1 MKRKATITLEKEQE
15 KFVEKIT
22 IEEKN
27 NKINYQEKS
36 NTNVLFDKNNLILIR
51 ENNEIYMELSF
62 KEKTALVFI
71 KDLRKNIE
79 MKLKSV
85 KTNITE
91 KELAI
96 SYVLENEKYLYKIE
110 MED

>member
-1 MKRKATITLEKEQE
+1 MKKNAKITLETEKEHFIE
-15 KFVEKIT
+15 NVI

-27 NKINYQEKS
+27 A
-36 NTNVLFDKNNLILIR
+36 LI
-51 ENNEIYMELSF
+51 
-62 KEKTALVFI
+62 FI

-91 KELAI
+91 KEITI
-96 SYVLENEKYLYKIE
+96 SYILEDENYLYKIE

>member
-1 MKRKATITLEKEQE
+1 MKKNAKVTLETEKEHFIE
-15 KFVEKIT
+15 KVI

-27 NKINYQEKS
+27 NKINYKEQI

-62 KEKTALVFI
+62 KEKNALIFI

-91 KELAI
+91 KEITI
-96 SYVLENEKYLYKIE
+96 SYVLEGENYLYKIE

>member
-1 MKRKATITLEKEQE
+1 MKKNAKVSLETEKEHFIE
-15 KFVEKIT
+15 KVI

-27 NKINYQEKS
+27 NKINYKEQI

-62 KEKTALVFI
+62 KEKNAFIFI

-91 KELAI
+91 KEITI
-96 SYVLENEKYLYKIE
+96 SYVLEDENYLYKIE

>member
-27 NKINYQEKS
+27 NKINYKEQI

-62 KEKTALVFI
+62 KEKNALIFI

-91 KELAI
+91 KEITI
-96 SYVLENEKYLYKIE
+96 SYVLEDENYLYKIE

>member
-1 MKRKATITLEKEQE
+1 MKKKATITLEKEQE

-22 IEEKN
+22 IEEQN

-62 KEKTALVFI
+62 KEKNALIFI

-79 MKLKSV
+79 LKLKSV

-91 KELAI
+91 KEITI
-96 SYVLENEKYLYKIE
+96 SYVLEDENYLYKIE

>member
-1 MKRKATITLEKEQE
+1 MKKKATITLEKEQE

-22 IEEKN
+22 IEEQN

-51 ENNEIYMELSF
+51 ENNEIYMELSL
-62 KEKTALVFI
+62 KEKTALVFV

-79 MKLKSV
+79 LKLKSV
-85 KTNITE
+85 KTNIRE
-91 KELAI
+91 KEITI
-96 SYVLENEKYLYKIE
+96 SYVLEDENYLYKIE